1 MKNIV
6 LLSVVLVLHFTFHAQ
21 QEIVWATYFGGSD
34 DEGTFK
40 VANLENGST
49 VLAGNTLSGG
59 LATVGA
65 YQSNIGGSFDGI
77 IALIDPNGH
86 LVWCTYLGGS
96 GYDYIKDVALS
107 PGGNIWIV
115 GKTDSDDGIAN
126 NGFQMSYGGEVDA
139 FVAEF
144 SPNGTLL
151 WSSYIGGNLSEEAN
165 AIAINPDGA
174 VYVAGQTSSNDL
186 AFAAVQ
192 MIEHS
197 VGINDDCFLMKI
209 EANTPIWFTYYGGTD
224 EDIILDIN
232 CFGTDKINI
241 SGSTKSPTGIASIN
255 SFQETLQTNKS
266 PFIAQFSDL
275 GIMIWS
281 TYWGQN
287 TEFVVDSST
296 DSEGNTYVGG
306 YAIQGSDIATSGAFK
321 ENLSGVGDAFL
332 TKFNSLGI
340 PQWCTYYGG
349 DSQYTESINCVKTD
363 GENTY
368 IGGVV
373 SSTSGIATT
382 GALTAIA
389 PDNGTQSDG
398 FIAKFDSAG
407 NRLWGTYLGSHGFD
421 ILTSLCVQNGK
432 ITSAVYTGG
441 LDWQTTQGLQENS
454 GGGFFDC
461 AIVKIDEAVSV
472 ESLNKNKFS
481 MYPNPAEETLRL
493 SLPSKYSIS
502 GIEIL
507 DSKMQISHSIPVKFA
522 QSNMEIPISN
532 LSAGVYFLR
541 LISEDCDYGIIKF
554 IKR

>member
-1 MKNIV
+1 MKNII
-6 LLSVVLVLHFTFHAQ
+6 LVLIILVFNLKLTAQ
-21 QEIVWATYFGGSD
+21 QGIVWSTYFGGSD

-49 VLAGNTLSGG
+49 VLAGNTLSTD
-59 LATVGA
+59 LATAGS
-65 YQSNIGGSFDGI
+65 YQTVIGGSFDGI
-77 IALIDPNGH
+77 LALLDPYGH
-86 LVWCTYLGGS
+86 IVWCTYFGGA
-96 GYDYIKDVALS
+96 GYDYLTDIAIS
-107 PGGNIWIV
+107 PDGNIWIV
-115 GKTDSDDGIAN
+115 GYTDSAEGISNA
-126 NGFQMSYGGEVDA
+126 GFQMQYGGEVDA

-151 WSSYIGGNLSEEAN
+151 WSSYIGGTLGEEGN
-165 AIAINPDGA
+165 AIAVDLEGA
-174 VYVAGQTSSNDL
+174 VYVAGETASNNL
-186 AFAAVQ
+186 AIGAVQ
-192 MIEHS
+192 MTEHS
-197 VGINDDCFLMKI
+197 TGNNADCFLMKI
-209 EANTPIWFTYYGGTD
+209 ENNIPTWCTYYGGTGT
-224 EDIILDIN
+224 DIILDIT
-232 CFGTDKINI
+232 CFGNEKINI
-241 SGSTKSPTGIASIN
+241 VGSTESTTGIASSN

-266 PFIAQFSDL
+266 PFLAQFSNL
-275 GIMIWS
+275 GLMIWG

-287 TEFVVDSST
+287 TEFIEDSSI
-296 DSEGNTYVGG
+296 DSDGNIYVGG
-306 YAIQGSDIATSGAFK
+306 YATQGSAVATIGAFK

-332 TKFNSLGI
+332 TKFNTMGM

-349 DSQYTESINCVKTD
+349 DSPYTESINCVKTD

-472 ESLNKNKFS
+472 PALKNTQFNI
-481 MYPNPAEETLRL
+481 YPNPVGETLFL
-493 SLPSKYSIS
+493 SLPEVCGIS
-502 GIEIL
+502 RIEIL
-507 DSKMQISHSIPVKFA
+507 DANLQITNLIPIKFTQSNIEIPV
-522 QSNMEIPISN
+522 SN

-541 LISEDCDYGIIKF
+541 LISYNKYYNSIPF
-554 IKR
+554 IKL